1 MFFMEVAMA
10 DGSDGFMGRCE
21 IVEPRRHGNRRWPV
35 EVKAR
40 IVAESLQPGARVVDV
55 ARKYDLAPQHLSEWR
70 RQARQGK
77 LALPADL
84 LELLRG
90 PLQPERQVTPA
101 FVPLMVLP
109 DAEPEMECCPGT
121 GDEVPHEGAGVVTIK
136 VGQDVVFS
144 IPRDV
149 TADRAAALIHALQV
163 LS

>member
-1 MFFMEVAMA
+1 MA
-10 DGSDGFMGRCE
+10 DGSDGFMGRCD
-21 IVEPRRHGNRRWPV
+21 VVLSGRKGNRRWPAD
-35 EVKAR
+35 VKSR

-55 ARKYDLAPQHLSEWR
+55 ARKYDLAPHHLSDWR
-70 RQARQGK
+70 RQARLGK

-90 PLQPERQVTPA
+90 SLTSECQVTPA

-109 DAEPEMECCPGT
+109 DAEAEMECGPSEE
-121 GDEVPHEGAGVVTIK
+121 DNAPQDGAGVVTIK

-144 IPRDV
+144 IPSDV
-149 TADRAAALIHALQV
+149 AVDRAAALIHALRV

>member
-1 MFFMEVAMA
+1 MA

-21 IVEPRRHGNRRWPV
+21 IVEPRRHGNRRWPA
-35 EVKAR
+35 EVKSR

-55 ARKYDLAPQHLSEWR
+55 ARKYDLAPHHLSDWR

-84 LELLRG
+84 LELLRA
-90 PLQPERQVTPA
+90 PLRPERQVTPA

-109 DAEPEMECCPGT
+109 DPEPEMECSPSA
-121 GDEVPHEGAGVVTIK
+121 GDVAPQDGAGVVTIK
-136 VGQDVVFS
+136 VGQDVVLC
-144 IPRDV
+144 IPSDV
-149 TADRAAALIHALQV
+149 TVDRAAALIHALRV

>member
-1 MFFMEVAMA
+1 MA

-21 IVEPRRHGNRRWPV
+21 VVVSGRKGSRRWPAD
-35 EVKAR
+35 VKSR

-55 ARKYDLAPQHLSEWR
+55 ARKYDLAPHHLSDWR
-70 RQARQGK
+70 RQARLGK

-90 PLQPERQVTPA
+90 SLPSECQVTPA

-109 DAEPEMECCPGT
+109 DAGSEMECCSAT
-121 GDEVPHEGAGVVTIK
+121 GCAPQGGAGVVTIK

-149 TADRAAALIHALQV
+149 AVDRAAALIHALRV

>member
-1 MFFMEVAMA
+1 MA
-10 DGSDGFMGRCE
+10 DGSDGFMGRCD
-21 IVEPRRHGNRRWPV
+21 VVLSGRKGNRRWPAD
-35 EVKAR
+35 VKSR

-55 ARKYDLAPQHLSEWR
+55 ARKYDLAPHHLSDWR

-90 PLQPERQVTPA
+90 SLPSECQVTPA

-109 DAEPEMECCPGT
+109 DAESEMECGPSE
-121 GDEVPHEGAGVVTIK
+121 GDDTPQDGAGVVTIK
-136 VGQDVVFS
+136 VGQDIVLC
-144 IPRDV
+144 IPSDV
-149 TADRAAALIHALQV
+149 AVDRAAALIHALRV